1 MKNGGSKLSL
11 YHIFVILISAALLL
25 PALVIA
31 QEENPRQKLNAHYQ
45 KALEIVRENYV
56 VELDNET
63 LTKSAIQGMLRALDP
78 HSDYLDP
85 KAYEEFTEKQQSQ
98 YFGIGSHI
106 RPFNRG
112 TFITEPFE
120 NSPAARA
127 GLRYGDH
134 IIAIDGKDTATQGSD
149 RVRSLLLGDRGTKVT
164 VTINRSG
171 VRDPITVNIVRD
183 GIWLPSIPNYYL
195 IKPNIGYI
203 GLTRN
208 FQATTSKELTNA
220 MSELRKSG
228 AESFILDLRG
238 NGGGYLDQAVR
249 VCDQFL
255 QRGQNV
261 VSVRGRPG
269 RPFDSDSFAE
279 NGASVNFPLVVLID
293 RTSASASE
301 IVAGAIQDH
310 DRGLIIGES
319 SFGKGLVQRI
329 FQLNN
334 GGALT
339 LTIAHYYTP
348 SGRLIQRDY
357 SNGSLFEYYYR
368 RSANG
373 DAGNSSKP
381 RTDEWKTDL
390 GRIVYGGGGIEPDIK
405 VENTDRF
412 ALAYNYLYHSVYMF
426 TRELVAGQ
434 VAGLERFKIPGITY
448 HYKIQGNEFTIGDD
462 VWQQY
467 RLFAIKYYKENPDY
481 NVTTATI
488 DENMAWVRKQI
499 RIEVLLA
506 AYGTDRMQQGIADLD
521 LQLQRAIAEMPK
533 AADLA
538 SRSWRRS
545 TTMNRPQ

>member
-1 MKNGGSKLSL
+1 VKNGGLKLTLFS
-11 YHIFVILISAALLL
+11 IFAFLFSAALIL
-25 PALVIA
+25 PPLVNA
-31 QEENPRQKLNAHYQ
+31 QDETTREKLSSHYL
-45 KALEIVRENYV
+45 KGLEIVRQNYV
-56 VELDNET
+56 VEIDNET
-63 LTKSAIQGMLRALDP
+63 LTKSAIQGMLRVLDP
-78 HSDYLDP
+78 HSDYLDA
-85 KAYEEFTEKQQSQ
+85 KSYQDFYEKQQSQ

-106 RPFNRG
+106 RSFNRG

-120 NSPAARA
+120 NSPASRA

-134 IIAIDGKDTATQGSD
+134 IIAVDGKDTATQEWE

-164 VTINRSG
+164 VTVKRPG

-183 GIWLPSIPNYYL
+183 GIPLPSIPNYYL
-195 IKPNIGYI
+195 VKPNIGYI

-208 FQATTSKELTNA
+208 FHETTKNELSNA
-220 MSELRKSG
+220 MSELRKKG

-238 NGGGYLDQAVR
+238 NGGGYLEQAVR

-255 QRGQNV
+255 QRGQLV

-269 RPFDSDSFAE
+269 RPFDQDSFAE
-279 NGASVNFPLVVLID
+279 TGANENFPLIVLID
-293 RTSASASE
+293 RMSASASE

-310 DRGLIIGES
+310 DRGLIVGES

-329 FQLNN
+329 FPLNN

-368 RSANG
+368 RNADG
-373 DAGNSSKP
+373 AVDNSTKP
-381 RTDEWKTDL
+381 RTDERKTDL
-390 GRIVYGGGGIEPDIK
+390 GRVVYGGGGIEPDIK
-405 VENTDRF
+405 VEDGDRF
-412 ALAYNYLYHSVYMF
+412 TLAQNYLYHSVYMF

-434 VAGLERFKIPGITY
+434 IAGLERYKLPGITY
-448 HYKIQGNEFTIGDD
+448 HFKIKGDEFPIGDD
-462 VWQQY
+462 VMQQY
-467 RLFAIKYYKENPDY
+467 RLFALKYYTQNPEF
-481 NVTTATI
+481 NVTTAMI
-488 DENMAWVRKQI
+488 DENTGWVRKEI
-499 RIEVLLA
+499 RKEVLLA
-506 AYGTDRMQQGIADLD
+506 AYGTDRMQQGIADSD
-521 LQLQRAIAEMPK
+521 VPLQRAIAEMPK

-545 TTMNRPQ
+545 TTMANPR